1 MDLAELEAAI
11 NKVRG
16 LAKEQMQQLEDDLRQ
31 AKLESVGEL
40 RRRLD
45 EWRVSH
51 LGKKSQLQQVSRQM
65 SDLSKEER
73 PKLGSLVNQ
82 TKAELE
88 AQHDRLEERLSA
100 LFRQQQFASETLDI
114 TLPGRRHPLGSV
126 HPITRIIGEIEDVFL
141 GMGYEIVEGTEIET
155 DEYNFE
161 KLNLPKDHPARDM
174 QDTFYITEE
183 LLLRTQTSAMQVR
196 TMERMKGK
204 VPVRVIAP
212 GRVYRRDE
220 DDATHSHAFN
230 QIEGLVVDEGIRMS
244 DLKGTLELFARAIFG
259 PDQEV
264 RLRPSFF
271 PFTEPSAEVDVRCTV
286 CGGAGCRV
294 CKETGWIEILGA
306 GMVHPN
312 VLEFAGYD
320 SKKVSGF
327 AFGLG
332 PERVAMLKYGIEDI
346 RLLYQNDLRLL
357 SQFAR

>member
-1 MDLAELEAAI
+1 MDLVALEAL
-11 NKVRG
+11 VSEVHSE
-16 LAKEQMQQLEDDLRQ
+16 AKEQIQRLEDALSQ
-31 AKLESVGEL
+31 ADIDSTDRLI
-40 RRRLD
+40 RTLD

-51 LGKKSQLQQVSRQM
+51 LGKKSPLQQVSRQM
-65 SDLSKEER
+65 SGLSQEDR

-82 TKAELE
+82 TK
-88 AQHDRLEERLSA
+88 SA
-100 LFRQQQFASETLDI
+100 LMTDYERVEAKLDALVQQHQFAKETLDI
-114 TLPGRRHPLGSV
+114 TLPGRRQTLGSV

-196 TMERMKGK
+196 TMERMKGN

-220 DDATHSHAFN
+220 DDATHSHAFT

-244 DLKGTLELFARAIFG
+244 DLKGTLRLFARAIFG

-286 CGGAGCRV
+286 CNGEGCRV
-294 CKETGWIEILGA
+294 CKDTGWIEILGA

-320 SKKVSGF
+320 SKKYSGF

-332 PERVAMLKYGIEDI
+332 PERVAMLKYGIDDI